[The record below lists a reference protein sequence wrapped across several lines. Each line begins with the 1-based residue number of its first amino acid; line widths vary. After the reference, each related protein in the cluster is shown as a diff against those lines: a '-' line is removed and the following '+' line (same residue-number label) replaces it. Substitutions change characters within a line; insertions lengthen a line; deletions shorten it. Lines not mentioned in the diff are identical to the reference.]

1 MWFISGQAEILTMKS
16 VMEDVGK
23 FKKLIKNKLCSRLK
37 TFSVPNLEN
46 THWVGIPRR
55 SRGQMVAKK

>member
-1 MWFISGQAEILTMKS
+1 MKS